1 MGHQLSIFLHLQAS
15 KRPQPLRSGNSGDG
29 DPQNPPWSASSP
41 PLSPLPF
48 LLGLSLPLTPPH
60 PRRGPECRSPR
71 ARSGASGTH
80 ARTWRAPDRVRTGR
94 VRRKEFSGR
103 SGRRA
108 SCWKLC
114 SVNLTPARGGARP
127 AAPAPGPAGSPGP
140 RRPLPRGE
148 GHASRE
154 RCAEELPGPAAP
166 RPRTPRRHVASPR
179 MFGGLKARW
188 WKREAWRWRSDC
200 RDWGNRVCIGPSCP
214 SVFGCLFGGGVQ
226 APSDLSPTSDAPKG
240 SFPCMKAAR
249 MVPSSLLPSDS

>member
-1 MGHQLSIFLHLQAS
+1 MARPGQGQDGPGQA
-15 KRPQPLRSGNSGDG
+15 KGILRAVRPPRV
-29 DPQNPPWSASSP
+29 
-41 PLSPLPF
+41 
-48 LLGLSLPLTPPH
+48 LLEALF
-60 PRRGPECRSPR
+60 RK
-71 ARSGASGTH
+71 
-80 ARTWRAPDRVRTGR
+80 PDTRQ
-94 VRRKEFSGR
+94 GR
-103 SGRRA
+103 SAPR
-108 SCWKLC
+108 S
-114 SVNLTPARGGARP
+114 ARP
-127 AAPAPGPAGSPGP
+127 WACRLGSPGP